1 MDGSKM
7 SKDNTEAGFKRLIRV
22 LETLEK
28 DLLRQPKR
36 LTAHQRVQ
44 EALALT
50 KLLYD
55 KQGAKK

>member
-1 MDGSKM
+1 M
-7 SKDNTEAGFKRLIRV
+7 SKDNIEAGFKRLIRV

-55 KQGAKK
+55 KHGAKK

>member
-1 MDGSKM
+1 M
-7 SKDNTEAGFKRLIRV
+7 SKDNIEAGFKRLIRV

-36 LTAHQRVQ
+36 PTHQRVQ

-50 KLLYD
+50 KLLHD
-55 KQGAKK
+55 KHGAKK

>member
-1 MDGSKM
+1 M
-7 SKDNTEAGFKRLIRV
+7 SDDNIEAGFKRLIRV

-50 KLLYD
+50 KLLHD
-55 KQGAKK
+55 KHGAKK

>member
-1 MDGSKM
+1 MGGSKM
-7 SKDNTEAGFKRLIRV
+7 SDDNIEAGFKRLIRV

-50 KLLYD
+50 KLLHD
-55 KQGAKK
+55 KHGAKK

>member
-1 MDGSKM
+1 MRDLLM
-7 SKDNTEAGFKRLIRV
+7 SKDNIEAGFKRLIRV

-28 DLLRQPKR
+28 DLLREPKR

-55 KQGAKK
+55 KRGAKK